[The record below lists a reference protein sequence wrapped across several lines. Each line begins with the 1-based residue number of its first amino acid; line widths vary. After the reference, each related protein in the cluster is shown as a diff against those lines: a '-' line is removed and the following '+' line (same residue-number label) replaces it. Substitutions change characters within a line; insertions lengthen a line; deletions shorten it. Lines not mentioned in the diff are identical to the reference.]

1 MSALLLVVALATA
14 AKPPADVQVASVGEV
29 SAAKPPVVEVIA
41 SVAQAV
47 AAKPT
52 VEEVPAVA
60 EAAVAKPTVEE
71 VPAVAEAAAA
81 KSETEFVPAVWTVAQ
96 AEAPDQPVW
105 EPVVQRGS
113 CGLLTLYTRNS
124 FLSGPWGAARRLAAA
139 RRLGD
144 ADEVKRMEAKLA
156 ALLTEALNAEREG
169 R

>member
-47 AAKPT
+47 AAKPET
-52 VEEVPAVA
+52 ELIPAVG
-60 EAAVAKPTVEE
+60 
-71 VPAVAEAAAA
+71 
-81 KSETEFVPAVWTVAQ
+81 TVAQ
-96 AEAPDQPVW
+96 AAAPGQPVW

-113 CGLLTLYTRNS
+113 CGLLALYTRNS

-144 ADEVKRMEAKLA
+144 ADEIRRMEAKLA

>member
-41 SVAQAV
+41 SVAQTD
-47 AAKPT
+47 AAK
-52 VEEVPAVA
+52 A
-60 EAAVAKPTVEE
+60 EA
-71 VPAVAEAAAA
+71 
-81 KSETEFVPAVWTVAQ
+81 EFVPAVGTAAQ
-96 AEAPDQPVW
+96 AAAPGQPVW

-144 ADEVKRMEAKLA
+144 ADEIRRMEAKLA

>member
-14 AKPPADVQVASVGEV
+14 AKPPADVETASVGEV
-29 SAAKPPVVEVIA
+29 PAAKAPVVEMIA
-41 SVAQAV
+41 SVAQAA
-47 AAKPT
+47 AAKPETELIPT
-52 VEEVPAVA
+52 VGTVA
-60 EAAVAKPTVEE
+60 HAAVPG
-71 VPAVAEAAAA
+71 
-81 KSETEFVPAVWTVAQ
+81 
-96 AEAPDQPVW
+96 QPVW

-113 CGLLTLYTRNS
+113 CGLLALYTRNS

-144 ADEVKRMEAKLA
+144 ADEIRRMEAKLA

>member
-1 MSALLLVVALATA
+1 MNVLLLVVALAVPVEAPKADMKEATA
-14 AKPPADVQVASVGEV
+14 ATAAVAAVEV
-29 SAAKPPVVEVIA
+29 LPEVNIISAAKAETELI
-41 SVAQAV
+41 
-47 AAKPT
+47 
-52 VEEVPAVA
+52 PAVG
-60 EAAVAKPTVEE
+60 
-71 VPAVAEAAAA
+71 
-81 KSETEFVPAVWTVAQ
+81 TVAQ
-96 AEAPDQPVW
+96 AAAPGQPVW

-156 ALLTEALNAEREG
+156 ALLTEALNDEREG

>member
-1 MSALLLVVALATA
+1 MEVLPEVNVICG
-14 AKPPADVQVASVGEV
+14 AK
-29 SAAKPPVVEVIA
+29 
-41 SVAQAV
+41 
-47 AAKPT
+47 
-52 VEEVPAVA
+52 A
-60 EAAVAKPTVEE
+60 EA
-71 VPAVAEAAAA
+71 
-81 KSETEFVPAVWTVAQ
+81 EFVPAVGTVAH
-96 AEAPDQPVW
+96 AAAPGQPVW
-105 EPVVQRGS
+105 ERVRRRGS

>member
-14 AKPPADVQVASVGEV
+14 AKPPADVETASVGEV
-29 SAAKPPVVEVIA
+29 PAAKPPVVEVIA

-60 EAAVAKPTVEE
+60 EAAAAKAETELI
-71 VPAVAEAAAA
+71 PAVGTAAQAAA
-81 KSETEFVPAVWTVAQ
+81 PG
-96 AEAPDQPVW
+96 QPVW
-105 EPVVQRGS
+105 EPVAQRGS
-113 CGLLTLYTRNS
+113 CGLLALYARNS

-144 ADEVKRMEAKLA
+144 ADEIRRMEAKLA

>member
-1 MSALLLVVALATA
+1 MSALLLVVTLATA

-60 EAAVAKPTVEE
+60 EAA
-71 VPAVAEAAAA
+71 AA
-81 KSETEFVPAVWTVAQ
+81 KSETEFVPAVGTVAQ

-144 ADEVKRMEAKLA
+144 ADEVKRMEAKLT
-156 ALLTEALNAEREG
+156 ALLAEALESSR
-169 R
+169 

>member
-1 MSALLLVVALATA
+1 MSVLLLVVALAVPVEAPKADMKEATA
-14 AKPPADVQVASVGEV
+14 ATAAVASVEV
-29 SAAKPPVVEVIA
+29 LPEVNIISAAKAETELI
-41 SVAQAV
+41 
-47 AAKPT
+47 
-52 VEEVPAVA
+52 PAVG
-60 EAAVAKPTVEE
+60 
-71 VPAVAEAAAA
+71 
-81 KSETEFVPAVWTVAQ
+81 TVAQ
-96 AEAPDQPVW
+96 SAAPGQPVW

-144 ADEVKRMEAKLA
+144 ADEIRRMEAKLA

>member
-1 MSALLLVVALATA
+1 MSVLLLVVALAVPVEAPKADMKEATA
-14 AKPPADVQVASVGEV
+14 ATAAVASVEVLPEVNVICGAKPPADVEMASVGEV
-29 SAAKPPVVEVIA
+29 SAAKAPVEVVA
-41 SVAQAV
+41 TVGTAAQA
-47 AAKPT
+47 AAPG
-52 VEEVPAVA
+52 
-60 EAAVAKPTVEE
+60 
-71 VPAVAEAAAA
+71 
-81 KSETEFVPAVWTVAQ
+81 
-96 AEAPDQPVW
+96 QPVW

-144 ADEVKRMEAKLA
+144 ADEIRRMEAKLA